1 MKKIYLTV
9 VFLLFVKLVSAQNNT
24 GKTISVN
31 FQQVTID
38 QFVNDIE
45 AKSGYHIYYDQTQ
58 FDSVKITLQ
67 ANDMPLKNILDMAF
81 NNTKYR
87 YTIIP
92 ADQQVFITKERVIR
106 TQIATGYFN
115 EPAASG
121 ATQAAAKPLA
131 AVTAADFTAD
141 KEIPATEATT
151 ENKLYEIGLKTN
163 TIEPGSSTLS
173 GYIKDIKSG
182 EPIVGAS
189 IFIPNSKIGVT
200 TDQFGY
206 YTIKLPRGRETLIIH
221 GIGMKDTRRQL
232 TLYSDGRLNIE
243 MQEQV
248 FALKEVKISADKVAN
263 VRSTQ
268 MGTNRLSIRDIKQ
281 VPAVFGEAD
290 ILRVVLTLPG
300 VQSVGEAT
308 TGFNVRGG
316 SADQNLILLN
326 DATIYN
332 PSHFFG
338 FFSAF
343 DPDMVKDVELY
354 KSSIPEKYG
363 GRLASVLDVTDR
375 EGNKKNFTGTA
386 GIGLLTSRINI
397 EGPIIKNKTSFILGA
412 RTSYSDWLL
421 SALPQEY
428 KNSSASF
435 YDINLGISHQIDDKN
450 NIYITGYMS
459 HDKFRLNSDTAYSY
473 GNKNANIKWKHN
485 FNDKL
490 FSVVLFGYDRYQYEV
505 SSDANVINGYTL
517 NYNVNQSN
525 FKTDFTYYIN
535 RKNTIDFG
543 ISSIYYRLHSGDEEP
558 YNEKSLLVPVVVP
571 AEQALESAI
580 YLGDKY
586 DITPNLTLDLGVRY
600 SLYNYLGPQTVD
612 YYAPNLPKQSSNVV
626 DSVTYGK
633 NKVINTYS
641 RPEIRASARYNIND
655 NTSLK
660 ASYNTLT
667 QYIHLLSNTTAISPT
682 DVYKLSDPNIKPQH
696 GDQVSLGIY
705 KNLQANTIETSV
717 EVYYKRI
724 RDYLD
729 YKSGAT
735 LLLNDHIEQ
744 DVINTQGKAYG
755 IEFLIKKTE
764 GKLNGWMSYT
774 YSRTFL
780 RQDDP
785 NAGELINGGN
795 YYPANYD
802 KPNDFNFTGNYRFTH
817 RYSVSLNIVYST
829 GRPIT
834 LPVAKYYYDNAER
847 VYYSD
852 RNVYRVPDYF
862 RSDFSVNIEGNH
874 KVHQRFHNSW
884 TVGVYNLTGRANAYS
899 TYFTEQGG
907 SINGYQLSI
916 FAKPIPFINYNIR
929 F

>member
-1 MKKIYLTV
+1 MKRIYFTI
-9 VFLLFVKLVSAQNNT
+9 VFLFVVKLLSAQNNT
-24 GKTISVN
+24 EKTISVN

-38 QFVNDIE
+38 QFVSEIE
-45 AKSGYHIYYDQTQ
+45 AKSGYHFYYDATQ
-58 FDSVKITLQ
+58 FDSLKITVQ

-81 NNTKYR
+81 NNTKYH

-92 ADQQVFITKERVIR
+92 ADLQVFITKEKSIR
-106 TQIATGYFN
+106 TQLAAGYFN
-115 EPAASG
+115 TNSPNGTKPALVQPSN
-121 ATQAAAKPLA
+121 TAAA
-131 AVTAADFTAD
+131 VDFTAD
-141 KEIPATEATT
+141 KETPVTEATT

-163 TIEPGSSTLS
+163 TIEPGNSTIS
-173 GYIKDIKSG
+173 GYVRDLKSA

-189 IFIPNSKIGVT
+189 IFVPNSKIGVT

-206 YTIKLPRGRETLIIH
+206 YIIKLPRGSETLVIH
-221 GIGMKDTRRQL
+221 GIGMKDTRRKIV
-232 TLYSDGRLNIE
+232 LYADGRLNIE

-263 VRSTQ
+263 VRSTE

-281 VPAVFGEAD
+281 VPSVFGEAD

-300 VQSVGEAT
+300 VQSVGEST

-343 DPDMVKDVELY
+343 DPDIVKDVELY

-375 EGNKKNFTGTA
+375 EGNKKIFTGTA
-386 GIGLLTSRINI
+386 GIGLLTSRLNI
-397 EGPIIKNKTSFILGA
+397 EGPIVKDKTSFILGA

-435 YDINLGISHQIDDKN
+435 YDINLGVSHQIDDKN
-450 NIYITGYMS
+450 NIYLTGYIS
-459 HDKFRLNSDTAYSY
+459 HDQFRLNSDTAYSY

-505 SSDANVINGYTL
+505 SSDANPVDGYKL
-517 NYNVNQSN
+517 NYNINQSN
-525 FKTDFTYYIN
+525 FKTDFTYYVT

-543 ISSIYYRLHSGDEEP
+543 VSSIYYKLHSGNEEP
-558 YNEKSLLVPVVVP
+558 YNDKSLITPDVVP
-571 AEQALESAI
+571 AEQALESAV
-580 YLGDKY
+580 YFGDKY
-586 DITPNLTLDLGVRY
+586 DITPNFTLDLGVRY

-612 YYAPNLPKQSSNVV
+612 NYAPNLPKQSSNVL
-626 DSVTYGK
+626 DSTTYGK

-641 RPEIRASARYNIND
+641 RPEIRASARYNLND
-655 NTSLK
+655 NLSLK

-667 QYIHLLSNTTAISPT
+667 QYIHLLSNTTSISPT

-755 IEFLIKKTE
+755 IEFLVKKTE

-852 RNVYRVPDYF
+852 RNAYRIPDYF

-884 TVGVYNLTGRANAYS
+884 TFGVYNLTGRANAYS

-907 SINGYQLSI
+907 YINGYQLSI
-916 FAKPIPFINYNIR
+916 FC
-929 F
+929 

>member
-1 MKKIYLTV
+1 MKRIYFFII
-9 VFLLFVKLVSAQNNT
+9 FLLASKALLAQNST
-24 GKTISVN
+24 QKPISVN
-31 FQQVTID
+31 FKQAGINE
-38 QFVNDIE
+38 FVADLE
-45 AKSGYHIYYDQTQ
+45 TKSGYTFYVDTAQ
-58 FDSVKITLQ
+58 FDSLKVTLQ
-67 ANDMPLKNILDMAF
+67 VSDVPLGSILHMAF
-81 NNTKYR
+81 LNTNYN

-92 ADQQVFITKERVIR
+92 SALQVFLTKGKAIKTRLAV
-106 TQIATGYFN
+106 GYFAKSTTQEQEIVSN
-115 EPAASG
+115 PVTDVNLDKEKPAA
-121 ATQAAAKPLA
+121 
-131 AVTAADFTAD
+131 
-141 KEIPATEATT
+141 EATT
-151 ENKLYEIGLKTN
+151 ENKLYEVGIKTDN
-163 TIEPGSSTLS
+163 IKAGNLVLS
-173 GYIKDIKSG
+173 GYVKDVKSG
-182 EPIVGAS
+182 EAIAGAV
-189 IFIPNSKIGVT
+189 IYVANSKTVVG

-206 YTIKLPRGRETLIIH
+206 YTVTLPAGRHTITIH
-221 GIGMKDTRRQL
+221 GLGMRDTHRQFI
-232 TLYSDGRLNIE
+232 LYTDGRLNIE

-248 FALKEVKISADKVAN
+248 TTLKEVKISADKVAN
-263 VRSTQ
+263 VRRSE
-268 MGTNRLSIRDIKQ
+268 MGVNKLDIKSIKQ

-326 DATIYN
+326 GATIYN

-343 DPDMVKDVELY
+343 DPDIVKDVALY

-363 GRLASVLDVTDR
+363 GRLASVLEVNDR

-386 GIGLLTSRINI
+386 GIGLLTSRFNI
-397 EGPIIKNKTSFILGA
+397 EGPIIKNKTSFIFGA

-421 SALPQEY
+421 SALPEEY
-428 KNSSASF
+428 KHSSASF
-435 YDINLGISHQIDDKN
+435 YDLNLGISHQVDEKN
-450 NIYITGYMS
+450 NIYLNAYMS
-459 HDKFRLNSDTAYSY
+459 HDGFKLNSDTTYSY

-490 FSVVLFGYDRYQYEV
+490 FSVVMVGYDRYQYEV
-505 SSDANVINGYTL
+505 SSDANPVNGYDL
-517 NYNVNQSN
+517 NYNINQSN
-525 FKTDFTYYIN
+525 FKADFTYYVN
-535 RKNTIDFG
+535 PKNTIDFG
-543 ISSIYYRLHSGDEEP
+543 VSSIYYKLHSGDLEP
-558 YNEKSLLVPVVVP
+558 YNNKSLVAPDVVP
-571 AEQALESAI
+571 AEQALESAL
-580 YLGDKY
+580 YFGDKY
-586 DITPNLTLDLGVRY
+586 DFTPDLTLDVGVRY
-600 SLYNYLGPQTVD
+600 SIYNYLGPQTV
-612 YYAPNLPKQSSNVV
+612 YQYAPNLPKTSSNVL
-626 DSVTYGK
+626 DSTTYAK

-641 RPEIRASARYNIND
+641 RPEIRASIRYNLND
-655 NTSLK
+655 NLSLK

-667 QYIHLLSNTTAISPT
+667 QYVHLLSNTTAISPT

-705 KNLQANTIETSV
+705 KNAAANTIETSV

-729 YKSGAT
+729 YRSGAT

-744 DVINTQGKAYG
+744 DVLNTQGKAYG
-755 IEFLIKKTE
+755 IEFLVKKTE

-785 NAGELINGGN
+785 NAGELINGGA

-817 RYSVSLNIVYST
+817 RYSVSLNLVYST

-834 LPVAKYYYDNAER
+834 LPIAKYYYDGAER
-847 VYYSD
+847 VFYGD
-852 RNVYRVPDYF
+852 RNADRIPAYF
-862 RSDFSVNIEGNH
+862 RSDFSINIEGNH
-874 KVHQRFHNSW
+874 KVHQRTHNSW
-884 TVGVYNLTGRANAYS
+884 TLGIYNLTGRANAYS

-907 SINGYQLSI
+907 AINGYQLSI